1 MLHDVFDLLTWGIV
15 ALQVFI
21 YPPAGFCP
29 PSGDAITDR
38 RKR

>member
-21 YPPAGFCP
+21 IAGGLL
-29 PSGDAITDR
+29 SALWDAITDR